1 VSLFIPF
8 SLTACG
14 RYGEVPLDSAGS
26 KHGSGSEC
34 SSPHTSSTTM
44 LGRLRRGIVAFLGR
58 LAAGGRYN
66 GSAWLSVRVFRIV
79 SSESTECGGA
89 GGK

>member
-1 VSLFIPF
+1 MSLFIPF

-26 KHGSGSEC
+26 KHESGRES
-34 SSPHTSSTTM
+34 SSPHTSSKTM
-44 LGRLRRGIVAFLGR
+44 LAPRRGIVAFLGR